1 MGLARPLFMTCE
13 EVTKV
18 ITDGIPGAEVTVKDL
33 TGTGDHFSA
42 EISAPAFAGISMIKQ
57 HRMVY
62 DALGDL
68 MKGPIHALQLT
79 TRAP

>member
-1 MGLARPLFMTCE
+1 MTCE
-13 EVTKV
+13 EVIKV
-18 ITDGIPGAEVTVKDL
+18 IETGIPDAKVKVTDL

-42 EISAPAFAGISMIKQ
+42 EVIAPAFDGISMIKQ
-57 HRMVY
+57 HRIVY

-79 TRAP
+79 TRAS

>member
-1 MGLARPLFMTCE
+1 MTSE
-13 EVTKV
+13 EVVKV
-18 ITDGIPGAEVTVKDL
+18 IEANLAGATASVTDM

-42 EISAPAFAGISMIKQ
+42 EVSAPSFDGVSMIKQ

-68 MKGPIHALQLT
+68 MEGPIHALQLS
-79 TRAP
+79 TRAS

>member
-1 MGLARPLFMTCE
+1 MTCE

-18 ITDGIPGAEVTVKDL
+18 IKDGISDAEVTVKDM

-42 EISAPAFAGISMIKQ
+42 EVTAPAFSSISMIKQ

-68 MKGPIHALQLT
+68 MLGPIHALQLT

>member
-1 MGLARPLFMTCE
+1 MTCE

-18 ITDGIPGAEVTVKDL
+18 IKDGISNAAVTVKDM

-42 EISAPAFAGISMIKQ
+42 EVTAPAFGGISMIKQ

-68 MKGPIHALQLT
+68 MLGPIHALQLT

>member
-1 MGLARPLFMTCE
+1 MTSE

-18 ITDGIPGAEVTVKDL
+18 IKDGIPEADVKVSDM

-42 EISAPAFAGISMIKQ
+42 EVTAPAFSGVSMIKQ

-62 DALGDL
+62 DALGKL
-68 MKGPIHALQLT
+68 MEGPIHALQLT